1 MTNPLLKIN
10 DLKTYFHTYN
20 GIVKAVDGVT
30 FELGKGQT
38 LGIVGESGCGKSVTS
53 RSILRLIES
62 PGKIESGSIH
72 YKDSNLLTLSESE
85 MNSIRGKEISII
97 FQDPLTSLNP
107 VMKVGDQISEAI
119 GLHFDMSKQETQ
131 EKAKKMLDLVGIP
144 SSEERYYDYPFTFS
158 GGMRQRLV
166 IASALSCDPSILIAD
181 EPTTN
186 LDVTTHA
193 HILELLSE
201 LKSRLGMS
209 IILITH
215 NLGVVA
221 WLCEYV
227 AVMYAGR
234 IVEYGPVK
242 EIFKNPQ
249 HPYTSALMECLITSD
264 TSSQVDSIP
273 GMIPDLINP
282 PSGCRFHPRCN
293 HAFDRCLS
301 DDPRLFTY
309 DKKRDYACWLKE

>member
-1 MTNPLLKIN
+1 
-10 DLKTYFHTYN
+10 
-20 GIVKAVDGVT
+20 
-30 FELGKGQT
+30 
-38 LGIVGESGCGKSVTS
+38 
-53 RSILRLIES
+53 
-62 PGKIESGSIH
+62 
-72 YKDSNLLTLSESE
+72 
-85 MNSIRGKEISII
+85 MNAIRGKEISII

-107 VMKVGDQISEAI
+107 VMKVGDQIAESI
-119 GLHFDMSKQETQ
+119 SLHFDISKQETQ
-131 EKAKKMLDLVGIP
+131 ERARKMLDLVGIP
-144 SSEERYYDYPFTFS
+144 SSEERYNDYPFTFS

-186 LDVTTHA
+186 LDVTTQA
-193 HILELLSE
+193 QILDLLSE

-249 HPYTSALMECLITSD
+249 HPYTIALMDCLITSD
-264 TSSQVDSIP
+264 TTSRIDSIP
-273 GMIPDLINP
+273 GMIPDLINL
-282 PSGCRFHPRCN
+282 PSGCRFHPRCS
-293 HAFDRCLS
+293 HVFDRCLS
-301 DDPRLFTY
+301 DDPKLSDY
-309 DKKRDYACWLKE
+309 NKKRDYACWLKE

>member
-1 MTNPLLKIN
+1 MANSLLKVN
-10 DLKTYFHTYN
+10 NLKTYFHTYN
-20 GIVKAVDGVT
+20 GVVKAVDGVT
-30 FELGKGQT
+30 FELNKGQT

-62 PGKIESGSIH
+62 PGKIEDGSIH

-85 MNSIRGKEISII
+85 MNAIRGKEISII

-107 VMKVGDQISEAI
+107 VMKVGDQIAEAI
-119 GLHFDMSKQETQ
+119 GLHFDISKQETQ
-131 EKAKKMLDLVGIP
+131 EKARKMLDLVGIP
-144 SSEERYYDYPFTFS
+144 SSEERYNDYPFTFS

-181 EPTTN
+181 EPTTK
-186 LDVTTHA
+186 LDVTTQA
-193 HILELLSE
+193 QILDLLSD
-201 LKSRLGMS
+201 LKSRFGMS

-234 IVEYGPVK
+234 IVEYGPV
-242 EIFKNPQ
+242 
-249 HPYTSALMECLITSD
+249 
-264 TSSQVDSIP
+264 
-273 GMIPDLINP
+273 
-282 PSGCRFHPRCN
+282 
-293 HAFDRCLS
+293 
-301 DDPRLFTY
+301 
-309 DKKRDYACWLKE
+309 